1 MSPPQTLPAATLTL
15 TNELAYRRSFR
26 AMNTDVTFLL
36 VDWLSDGRASEA
48 EAYFH
53 AFESRFS
60 RFLPESELSRLN
72 QRRGL
77 LVQLSRPMRELLL
90 TARRLNRLTR
100 GVFEPA
106 ILAQLEA
113 AGYDRSFELLED
125 RGAEPAPSPRASRSL
140 REMRLLRQEGLAL
153 LPLGLRL
160 DFGGIGKGY
169 AVDNAARILRDTGGF
184 LIDAGGD
191 IYAGGRG
198 PTGRPWRVAVT
209 DPDDGHEIEV
219 VELVDAAIA
228 TSTTRKRRWQR
239 GGAEAHHL
247 IDPRTQL
254 PAETGISSAT
264 VIAPSTAVADV
275 FAKAAV
281 ILGVEQGS
289 ALLDAHHCSG
299 LFVLADGEV
308 IRTSRWPRFGQ
319 GKEG

>member
-1 MSPPQTLPAATLTL
+1 MYSLMSPPQTLPAATLTL
-15 TNELAYRRSFR
+15 TNELAYRHCFR

-36 VDWLSDGRASEA
+36 VDWLSNERASQA
-48 EAYFH
+48 EAFFH

-77 LVQLSRPMRELLL
+77 LVQVSQPMQELLL
-90 TARRLNRLTR
+90 TARRLNRLTQ

-106 ILAQLEA
+106 ILPQLEA

-125 RGAEPAPSPRASRSL
+125 RQAVPAASLRRSRSV
-140 REMRLLRQEGLAL
+140 REMTLLRQERLAL

-169 AVDNAARILRDTGGF
+169 AVDNAARVLRGAGGF

-191 IYAGGRG
+191 IYAGGFG
-198 PTGRPWRVAVT
+198 PAGGPWRVAVT
-209 DPDDGHEIEV
+209 DPGDGHEIEV

-228 TSTTRKRRWQR
+228 TSSTRKRRWQH
-239 GGAEAHHL
+239 GGASAHHI
-247 IDPRTQL
+247 IDPCTGL
-254 PAETGISSAT
+254 PAETGIGSAT
-264 VIAPSTAVADV
+264 VIAPSTVLADV

-289 ALLDAHHCSG
+289 ALLDDHHCSG

-308 IRTSRWPRFGQ
+308 IKTSRWPRLG
-319 GKEG
+319 